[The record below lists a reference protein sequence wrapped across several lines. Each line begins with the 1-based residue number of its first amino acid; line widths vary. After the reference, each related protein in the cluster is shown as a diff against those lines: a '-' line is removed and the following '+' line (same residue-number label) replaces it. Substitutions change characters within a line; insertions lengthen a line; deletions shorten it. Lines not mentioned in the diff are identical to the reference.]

1 MSPLQIVMFYKT
13 LPSRML
19 AVHPWLMAELSG
31 QVRYRFRSDDPEVQ
45 VSLEGEAE
53 WVAERVGE
61 LGLEGVGWTMP
72 VGEAVKAT
80 NLSEVSKSN
89 SKKSNRHQKV
99 VIDDTPLE
107 DKPLDMGP
115 TPDPSRIP
123 IVRRPIGELNLQKE
137 IDKIGVDGARKPD
150 PIELME
156 MLDDTDE
163 PMPAQ
168 GKMSVDPMAEAW
180 LRELMEIV
188 VREYGGTALRTGVIE
203 EVASSKLGNR
213 QGVELDV
220 WLESL
225 FSAGKL
231 VKIHGGDAVGWGPS
245 PRWLNGR
252 I

>member
-1 MSPLQIVMFYKT
+1 MSPLQIVMIYKT

-19 AVHPWLMAELSG
+19 AIHLWLMAELSG
-31 QVRYRFRSDDPEVQ
+31 QVRYRFRSDDHDVR

-80 NLSEVSKSN
+80 NLSKVSKSN

>member
-31 QVRYRFRSDDPEVQ
+31 QVRYRFRSDDHDVR

-80 NLSEVSKSN
+80 NLSKVSKSN

-188 VREYGGTALRTGVIE
+188 VREYGGTALRTEVIE